1 MSHLG
6 EDPTEGVVVAV
17 CPEVDLPAHLVP
29 IHVHLGKHVQCP
41 AGLGR
46 RRRAPWRGRRGFVG
60 GEHRR
65 CLCRSVRLDGGS
77 SVGFQDIIYGGNEV
91 TPGCVHRWPANC
103 RRQWNH
109 GRGSS
114 KCCRENIYSMSK
126 KTTLCSNLA
135 QLWANVYMEAFN
147 LKEIF

>member
-46 RRRAPWRGRRGFVG
+46 RRRRAPWRGRRGFVG

-77 SVGFQDIIYGGNEV
+77 SVGFQDIIYGGNEI

-103 RRQWNH
+103 RRQ
-109 GRGSS
+109 
-114 KCCRENIYSMSK
+114 
-126 KTTLCSNLA
+126 
-135 QLWANVYMEAFN
+135 
-147 LKEIF
+147 